1 MKKYLYFL
9 LFLIPSIINGQELS
23 SKIEKFTLEYRKLF
37 LEKDF
42 EKLSDFATPKL
53 IEHLK
58 TKQDLV
64 FLLTELNK
72 NAESKG
78 AKVTNITFGKNSEIV
93 EYKNQ
98 LQCSIPFVLEMEDD
112 KKKVIFSAGL
122 ALISFDKGETW
133 FFTFKVE
140 KENEINNAV
149 LDLDKKIMIAE
160 RKQSIVNK

>member
-1 MKKYLYFL
+1 M
-9 LFLIPSIINGQELS
+9 NGQELS
-23 SKIEKFTLEYRKLF
+23 NKIEKSTLEYRKLF
-37 LEKDF
+37 LEKNF
-42 EKLSDFATPKL
+42 EKLCDYATPKL

-78 AKVTNITFGKNSEIV
+78 AKVKNITFGKNSEII

-98 LQCSIPFVLEMEDD
+98 LQCSIPFSLEMEDD
-112 KKKVIFSAGL
+112 KKKVTFSAGL

-133 FFTFKVE
+133 LFTFKVE
-140 KENEINNAV
+140 KQQEINNVV
-149 LDLDKKIMIAE
+149 LDLDNRIMIAE
-160 RKQSIVNK
+160 RSQNGINK